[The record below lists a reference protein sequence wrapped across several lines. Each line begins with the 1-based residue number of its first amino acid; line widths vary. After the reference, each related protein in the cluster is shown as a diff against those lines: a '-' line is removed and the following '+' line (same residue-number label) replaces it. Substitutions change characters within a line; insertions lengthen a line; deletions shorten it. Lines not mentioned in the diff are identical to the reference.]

1 MNNKKII
8 LSTIVVLFLL
18 NMGIWLFINRNN
30 YTDTPLVTTVEPE
43 QSEIEVKDFL
53 IEEVSDIV
61 FSLKNTGKNPL
72 VIQQI
77 ESSCGCTVPEWDK
90 QPVTTGKSAKIQVRI
105 IPKESGLFNK
115 TITVHCNTKEGQI
128 LLKLKLKERLKTEMI
143 KSYVL
148 NKKINRCLTKN

>member
-8 LSTIVVLFLL
+8 LLAIVVLFLL
-18 NMGIWLFINRNN
+18 NMGIWLFINRND
-30 YTDTPLVTTVEPE
+30 YTDTPFVTVVEPE
-43 QSEIEVKDFL
+43 QTEIEVKDL
-53 IEEVSDIV
+53 YVEEVSDIV

-90 QPVTTGKSAKIQVRI
+90 QPVKPGKNAKIQVRI

-115 TITVHCNTKEGQI
+115 TITVHCNTIEGQVS
-128 LLKLKLKERLKTEMI
+128 LKI
-143 KSYVL
+143 KGTV
-148 NKKINRCLTKN
+148 KN